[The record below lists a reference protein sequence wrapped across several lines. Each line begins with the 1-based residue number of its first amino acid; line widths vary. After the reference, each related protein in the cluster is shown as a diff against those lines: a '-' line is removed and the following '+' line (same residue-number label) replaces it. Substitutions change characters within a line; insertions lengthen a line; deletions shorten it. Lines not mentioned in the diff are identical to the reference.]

1 MIRRPPRST
10 LFPYTTLFRSRR
22 RGGGRCPLL
31 PLVPAVGGTVAK
43 GVELGRGWLRGAGS
57 RSPGNVR
64 SGGPPQPR
72 VLGPPTVGGGSRQ
85 PGGDALD
92 PPAGIPA
99 PVLGSPR
106 LGPDRDG
113 GVARGGSVGAALA
126 FDQLPT
132 GARSMPKG
140 EERRLAALAKKNA
153 AKAAKAKPNKR
164 RQYDDTL
171 PPEREE
177 DVELRDFFSEMKKRE
192 F

>member
-10 LFPYTTLFRSRR
+10 LFPYTPLFRSRAGPASRDTRPRIGFSSTWPGLQR
-22 RGGGRCPLL
+22 RRCAGRVRRRSFNLRLL
-31 PLVPAVGGTVAK
+31 P
-43 GVELGRGWLRGAGS
+43 S
-57 RSPGNVR
+57 
-64 SGGPPQPR
+64 
-72 VLGPPTVGGGSRQ
+72 
-85 PGGDALD
+85 
-92 PPAGIPA
+92 
-99 PVLGSPR
+99 
-106 LGPDRDG
+106 
-113 GVARGGSVGAALA
+113 
-126 FDQLPT
+126 

-153 AKAAKAKPNKR
+153 AKAAKVKPNKR